1 MNTTQQTPSPRTAL
15 NIEVA
20 FRKSYA
26 RDESTGT
33 LKNISLSG
41 AFLAHTNQQL
51 KAGEKVH
58 MTFSVAGRVRDI
70 HAIVVWSNAYGS
82 GIKFLP
88 QNNRDIQIIDDL
100 IYFVETKRV
109 DTRGVLDQILKKVA

>member
-1 MNTTQQTPSPRTAL
+1 VNTSHQAPLPRTAL
-15 NIEVA
+15 NIDVA

-26 RDESTGT
+26 RDASTGT

-41 AFLAHTNQQL
+41 AFLAHTNAQL
-51 KAGEKVH
+51 RAGEKVH
-58 MTFSVAGRVRDI
+58 MSFSVADRERDI
-70 HAIVVWSNAYGS
+70 HAVVIWSNAYGS

-88 QNNRDIQIIDDL
+88 QNNRDIQIVDDL
-100 IYFVETKRV
+100 IYFVETKRT